1 MFSLNQLHS
10 LSNTERAGYMFWLNE
25 LGTLGSAN
33 NVIDANSGLQ
43 ELLNR
48 ILVLDATVRSEP
60 GNLRMKGLEIMKV
73 RSSMDLYGLHFP
85 SQYRNQKF
93 GELLQR
99 SYEASLELYMFIS
112 CSSPISCRLTV

>member
-60 GNLRMKGLEIMKV
+60 GNLRMKEIRNLENCC
-73 RSSMDLYGLHFP
+73 R
-85 SQYRNQKF
+85 
-93 GELLQR
+93 
-99 SYEASLELYMFIS
+99 EATRRRLNCI
-112 CSSPISCRLTV
+112 CS